1 MSRNYKFYNPEG
13 IYFVSFAV
21 KEWIDIF
28 TRNEYKDVIVDSLTF
43 CQKNKGLELFAWC
56 IMTNHVHLIIR
67 AKKGYALQDI
77 MRDFKKFTSK
87 KIITA
92 IKENPQESR
101 KKWLLEKFLTKEGI
115 HFWGQTIIR

>member
-28 TRNEYKDVIVDSLTF
+28 TRNEYKDVIVENLTF

-77 MRDFKKFTSK
+77 MRDFKNSQ
-87 KIITA
+87 A
-92 IKENPQESR
+92 R
-101 KKWLLEKFLTKEGI
+101 K
-115 HFWGQTIIR
+115 